1 MPTDMGRRRYK
12 AYLSRHLPQAVEAR
26 ALDRYE
32 ILRNPADTILLPEAL
47 ASAAKGCDYILTSAM
62 QPVPRSVFEELSGTL
77 KAIGT
82 LSVGYNHIDLNA
94 AQEFGVAVFYSPGVL
109 SDACADLAIMLLLN
123 AARRG
128 HEADNLVRAGEWK
141 GYAPTQLLG
150 IGMKGKR
157 AALFGMGRIGQAVAA
172 RLKAFGVKV
181 HYRNRRR
188 LPEDIEQ
195 GAIFHQS
202 AEGLFA
208 IADFLFLLAPGS
220 SDLID
225 YLNRERIEMLP
236 PDAVIVNISRGDIIE
251 DNALIEALQRRRVF
265 AAGLDVFA
273 GEPDLDPR
281 YRTLPNVFLTPHI
294 ASATVDTRNAM
305 GFLVLDGL
313 QAFEE
318 GRKADNQLC

>member
-1 MPTDMGRRRYK
+1 M
-12 AYLSRHLPQAVEAR
+12 
-26 ALDRYE
+26 
-32 ILRNPADTILLPEAL
+32 DTILLPEAL
-47 ASAAKGCDYILTSAM
+47 AAAAKGCDYILTSAM
-62 QPVPRSVFEELSGTL
+62 QPIPRSVFEELSGTL
-77 KAIGT
+77 KAVGT
-82 LSVGYNHIDLNA
+82 LSVGYNHIDLKA

-109 SDACADLAIMLLLN
+109 SNACADLAIMLLLN

-128 HEADNLVRAGEWK
+128 HEADSLVRTGQWK

-150 IGMKGKR
+150 IGMQGKR

-172 RLKAFGVKV
+172 RLKAFGVEV
-181 HYRNRRR
+181 HYRNRSR

-195 GAIFHQS
+195 GAIFHES
-202 AEGLFA
+202 TESLFA

-220 SDLID
+220 PDLVD
-225 YLNRERIEMLP
+225 YLNEKRIELLP
-236 PDAVIVNISRGDIIE
+236 PNAVIINISRGEII
-251 DNALIEALQRRRVF
+251 DDDALIDALKKRRVF

-313 QAFEE
+313 LAFEE
-318 GRKADNQLC
+318 GRKAENQLC